1 MAGDEILKA
10 FIFDM
15 DGVIIDSE
23 PIHFDID
30 VKTMSYFGAA
40 ITPHELE
47 EFVGMTNPEMWK
59 NLKQRFNLTQTVTD
73 IIQHQLSLKI
83 DTIRTIEIDPIDGIY
98 ELILELKKHNI
109 KLGIASSSPIQF
121 INEVILKFKLMD
133 HFDCIVSGEEVAK
146 GKPEPDVYL
155 EAARLL
161 RVDPAAC
168 IVLEDSRNGIQ
179 SAKSAGMKCIGFINK
194 NSGNQDLSQAD
205 VIVQSI
211 RDVTVTDLLKG

>member
-1 MAGDEILKA
+1 MKA

-30 VKTMSYFGAA
+30 VKTMNFFGVT
-40 ITPHELE
+40 ISPHELD

-59 NLKQRFNLTQTVTD
+59 ILKQKFNLLHSVSD
-73 IIQHQLSLKI
+73 IIEYQLSSKI
-83 DTIRTIEIDPIDGIY
+83 ELIRTNEIGPINGIY

-109 KLGIASSSPIQF
+109 VLGIASSSPIKF
-121 INEVILKFKLMD
+121 INEVLLKFKILD
-133 HFDCIVSGEEVAK
+133 YFDCIVSGEEVAK

-161 RVDPAAC
+161 GVDPSEC

-194 NSGNQDLSQAD
+194 NSGNQDLSKAD
-205 VIVQSI
+205 IIVNSI
-211 RDVTVTDLLKG
+211 RDIKVTDL